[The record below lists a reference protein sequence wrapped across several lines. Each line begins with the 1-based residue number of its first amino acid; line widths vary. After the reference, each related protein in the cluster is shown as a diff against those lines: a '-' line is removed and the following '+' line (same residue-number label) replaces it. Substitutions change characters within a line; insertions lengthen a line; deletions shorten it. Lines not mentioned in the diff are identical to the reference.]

1 MEGWRC
7 IGVER
12 TDAKVVQDLL
22 QEGSVKDVLVQGAI
36 LAVAE
41 RARSKILDAQR
52 PRIPRKVMQRQY
64 LIQVGQVIL
73 PFVVAIVVE
82 EMLERSDETTVI
94 ECET

>member
-1 MEGWRC
+1 MEGWSVG
-7 IGVER
+7 IER
-12 TDAKVVQDLL
+12 TEAEVMQDLL
-22 QEGSVKDVLVQGAI
+22 YKGSLEDVLVQGAI

-41 RARSKILDAQR
+41 RARPKILDAYR
-52 PRIPRKVMQRQY
+52 PWIPREVVQRQY